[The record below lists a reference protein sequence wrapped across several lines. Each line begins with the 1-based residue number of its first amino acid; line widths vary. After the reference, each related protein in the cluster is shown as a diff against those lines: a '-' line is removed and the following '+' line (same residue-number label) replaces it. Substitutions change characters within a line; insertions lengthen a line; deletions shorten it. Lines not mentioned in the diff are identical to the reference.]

1 MPNVIVLKIDVKKL
15 DKARFFQGKP
25 DKDGHEPLWCD
36 LVLIPRRE
44 LGRYGDTHLVK
55 QSKKKDEQTEMPI
68 IGNGTERT
76 ANGASARLAPPPP
89 QFAKPQ
95 DNDGMDSDIPF

>member
-1 MPNVIVLKIDVKKL
+1 MPNIITLKLDVKKL
-15 DKARFFQGKP
+15 DKSRFFQGKP

-44 LGRYGDTHLVK
+44 IGRYGDTHLVK
-55 QSKKKDEQTEMPI
+55 QSKKKDETAELPI

-76 ANGASARLAPPPP
+76 ANGASARPEPPPP
-89 QFAKPQ
+89 RFAKNEGNNEEP
-95 DNDGMDSDIPF
+95 PF